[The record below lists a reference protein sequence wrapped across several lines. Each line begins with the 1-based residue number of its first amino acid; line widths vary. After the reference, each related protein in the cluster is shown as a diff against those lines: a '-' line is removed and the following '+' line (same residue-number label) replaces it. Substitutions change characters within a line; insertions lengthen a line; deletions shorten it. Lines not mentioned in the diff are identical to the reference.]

1 MAELECPKCHSPMR
15 TYERSGLTVDQCSG
29 CRGVFLDRGELE
41 RLIDAE
47 GAYYE
52 RFPQGRE
59 REHRDRDD
67 RERHRDDDRRYGE
80 HRREGGLSELGG
92 LGELLGGKHKQHG
105 YGQGRKKHKRESFL
119 SELFD

>member
-1 MAELECPKCHSPMR
+1 MRFSTRRRARFRPWLHS
-15 TYERSGLTVDQCSG
+15 
-29 CRGVFLDRGELE
+29 GELE

-59 REHRDRDD
+59 PEYRDRDD
-67 RERHRDDDRRYGE
+67 RDRHGDRDDRDRDDDRRYGQ

-92 LGELLGGKHKQHG
+92 LGEL
-105 YGQGRKKHKRESFL
+105 
-119 SELFD
+119 FD